1 MPKKKPQILLTNDD
15 GIDSPGLWSAA
26 EALSEI
32 GYVWVVAPRE
42 QASSTGRSKPLT
54 SDGLITPRK
63 MTVNGKEWTV
73 YAVGGSPTQAVEHGI
88 LEILGEK
95 PDLVVSGINY
105 GLNMGYGV
113 TISGTVGAAMEAAA
127 LGVPSMAV
135 SLETGKKYH
144 LSYSK
149 EIDFKPAG
157 FFTAYFA
164 RKYLNGNLDKKVHV
178 IKIEIPSDATPETA
192 WEITRLS
199 PYRYYLPIPPKR
211 SSWDEPARVG
221 YTIPEDLDIF
231 PQDSDV
237 YCVLV
242 KRRVAVT
249 PLTLEMTAPV
259 DFEELD
265 KELR

>member
-1 MPKKKPQILLTNDD
+1 MPKKKPQIFLTNDD

-42 QASSTGRSKPLT
+42 QASSTGRSMPLT
-54 SDGLITPRK
+54 SDGLITPKK

-73 YAVGGSPTQAVEHGI
+73 YAVGGSPAQSVEHGI
-88 LEILGEK
+88 LEVIGEK

-105 GLNMGYGV
+105 GLNLGYGV

-149 EIDFKPAG
+149 EIDFTPAG
-157 FFTAYFA
+157 HFTAYFA
-164 RKYLNGNLDKKVHV
+164 RKYLNGNLDNKVHV

-199 PYRYYLPIPPKR
+199 PYRYYLPSPPKR
-211 SSWDEPARVG
+211 SSWDEPGRVG
-221 YTIPEDLDIF
+221 YTIPEDLEIF
-231 PQDSDV
+231 PHDSDV
-237 YCVLV
+237 YAVLV

-249 PLTLEMTAPV
+249 PLTLDMTAPV
-259 DFEELD
+259 DFEEVD